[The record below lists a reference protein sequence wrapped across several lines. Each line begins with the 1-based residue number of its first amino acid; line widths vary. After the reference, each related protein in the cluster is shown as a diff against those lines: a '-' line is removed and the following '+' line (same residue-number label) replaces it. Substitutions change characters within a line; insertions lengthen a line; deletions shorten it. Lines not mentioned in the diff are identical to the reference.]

1 MRDDDAHA
9 HVEQSTELHT
19 SELREDIS
27 KRNQVAYE
35 GVRSGATTQAR
46 GSHKTQTEA
55 PEIRLS

>member
-27 KRNQVAYE
+27 EAKPS
-35 GVRSGATTQAR
+35 GVRR
-46 GSHKTQTEA
+46 
-55 PEIRLS
+55 R